1 MFEDAL
7 MENVQKG
14 TSRWSVILSTVLQ
27 LFLVGVFLLIPLI
40 NYYEL
45 PDADFVSFLTAPPP
59 PPPPPPP
66 PAAVVVKAVPKEF
79 DSGALT
85 QPVAIPDKVAII
97 EEDIAAPSAGIAG
110 VVG

>member
-66 PAAVVVKAVPKEF
+66 PAAVVVKAG
-79 DSGALT
+79 SQGIRQRRAH
-85 QPVAIPDKVAII
+85 
-97 EEDIAAPSAGIAG
+97 AAGRHSRQGRHHRRGHRRA
-110 VVG
+110 